1 MSCYHSFHGQIF
13 LPFLLGSCISPRF
26 SFERVLNTL
35 DAQEKYFMWI
45 IHSSSLGDAGR
56 IFRLVL
62 PQKQYRLR
70 QASANLC
77 ICESHPRISSV
88 FNLGRRSITPPLWR
102 RTITPLQKEPLHTQ
116 HFSLVHISP
125 WIKTPTT
132 GRTAVT
138 PPGRTALRGAF
149 RRPECR
155 NPARPLRRPANP
167 PGALAGPAGSAIVI
181 LLLYV

>member
-1 MSCYHSFHGQIF
+1 MLSFF
-13 LPFLLGSCISPRF
+13 PCSNLSSLFLGSCISPRF

-35 DAQEKYFMWI
+35 DAQEKYIMWI
-45 IHSSSLGDAGR
+45 IHSSFSGMRSSSL
-56 IFRLVL
+56 FL

-77 ICESHPRISSV
+77 ICESHPRTSSV
-88 FNLGRRSITPPLWR
+88 FNLGRRTITPPLWR
-102 RTITPLQKEPLHTQ
+102 RTITPLQKEPVHTQ

-181 LLLYV
+181 LL